1 MFRHCRRAR
10 RNQRGA
16 RRRGGRGRSAFYY
29 VFCGFKQNYFG
40 GLYRS
45 ESTLLLSRTVG
56 EGGSAFDPQNGRG
69 VVYDGRLGGL
79 GIATNRDRNAKL
91 WLVNTAES
99 TASVWQTDGQGLREI
114 ASTESASK
122 ANVQELLLMKA
133 ATCSAPVAIDDQ
145 DDACRQPRLWNA
157 GTLTKIAGHRS
168 MPDRNN
174 NGRIDTARDP
184 EAMDYGSDE
193 CVLWTVPVGEPNA
206 VLRTVA
212 VDLGDDQSQ
221 GCLGAARKVWK
232 LNPRDGQVLEEIDVR
247 IEPYGMMIDALG
259 RLWVSTL
266 GVGNLQWVDTRQNEA
281 HPVLFDQPRALR
293 NGGQSSYGMAIDG
306 RGRIWQNGW
315 TVHVAIGYDPQTN
328 EWCRV
333 VLPDQFGD
341 VGRGIT
347 VDGHG
352 RVWTAIGGDGQ
363 SHLAWWHGDECNGG
377 QSIALPRDQLSM
389 PRGSRP
395 DGTGR

>member
-1 MFRHCRRAR
+1 
-10 RNQRGA
+10 
-16 RRRGGRGRSAFYY
+16 
-29 VFCGFKQNYFG
+29 
-40 GLYRS
+40 
-45 ESTLLLSRTVG
+45 
-56 EGGSAFDPQNGRG
+56 
-69 VVYDGRLGGL
+69 
-79 GIATNRDRNAKL
+79 
-91 WLVNTAES
+91 
-99 TASVWQTDGQGLREI
+99 
-114 ASTESASK
+114 
-122 ANVQELLLMKA
+122 
-133 ATCSAPVAIDDQ
+133 
-145 DDACRQPRLWNA
+145 
-157 GTLTKIAGHRS
+157 
-168 MPDRNN
+168 
-174 NGRIDTARDP
+174 
-184 EAMDYGSDE
+184 MDYGSDE

-212 VDLGDDQSQ
+212 VDLGDDRVPS
-221 GCLGAARKVWK
+221 GYVWVGGYRARKVWK

-315 TVHVAIGYDPQTN
+315 TVHDAIGYDPQTN

-377 QSIALPRDQLSM
+377 QSIALPRDQFISM
-389 PRGSRP
+389 PRGVEGPTALGADHAGRVWLAHHISRKIVRVDP
-395 DGTGR
+395 RNNFSIREFDGTNRVFSFSDITGLSRQVSMGRGSYMHDFEADCDEPHWTALSWSARTPPGSGIRWTAQTSARRDKLSEGVTTFLGAVPDDDAPINISGQ